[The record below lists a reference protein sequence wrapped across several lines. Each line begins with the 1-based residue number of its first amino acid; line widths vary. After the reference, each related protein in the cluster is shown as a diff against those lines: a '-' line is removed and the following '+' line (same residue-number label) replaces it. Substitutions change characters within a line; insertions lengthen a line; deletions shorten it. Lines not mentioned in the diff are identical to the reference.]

1 MKSVNIIIN
10 TKFRIAIMVVGV
22 ILILGVIAFIIF
34 WNTDRLRGN
43 ISVTVNR
50 EEYLPEDLKC
60 GYENGTEEEVIYRS
74 ADSGIAFKNS
84 GSRYGMYEYSFS
96 INNGEISVEPKI
108 CVFKTNWYR
117 IYVVNMEIDLYED
130 NGLWNADVLIE
141 TNLTTYQETFYD
153 IENNGIEM
161 RVE

>member
-1 MKSVNIIIN
+1 MKNINNIIN
-10 TKFRIAIMVVGV
+10 TKFRIAIRVVGV

-34 WNTDRLRGN
+34 WKTDRLKGN
-43 ISVTVNR
+43 ISVTING

-60 GYENGTEEEVIYRS
+60 GYENGTEEEVVFRP
-74 ADSGIAFKNS
+74 AGSGIAFKNS

-96 INNGEISVEPKI
+96 ISNGEIDVEPKI